1 MTPIL
6 GFCLAFVFS
15 AVDDFSGP
23 QKGEAL
29 PECQIKVVFGPDAG
43 KTVKFKEPLGDKAAL
58 LIFVHEVTR
67 PSVSMT
73 RSVINYAVKRKKD
86 GLESTV
92 VFLTA
97 DPTDTL
103 NWMNRAKGAL
113 PTGIN
118 VGISTDGIEG
128 PGAFGLN
135 RKMQVTALLVKEKKV
150 IANFALAQPSPNSD
164 VKKIG
169 NAIAKLLGDK
179 TMPTDRDLGIAGNR
193 MAMNRN
199 GISDGDFRALLGP
212 VIRKTSTPEEVEK
225 AAAKVEEEV
234 KKNPALR
241 KRLFE
246 VANRI
251 IDAGKLEN
259 YGSDK
264 AQEYLTK
271 WSKELAPQKE
281 KGKSSYERKGKRK
294 ETDDN

>member
-1 MTPIL
+1 MAIIPY
-6 GFCLAFVFS
+6 FCLALAAAAF
-15 AVDDFSGP
+15 DDFSGP
-23 QKGEAL
+23 QKGEPL
-29 PECQIKVVFGPDAG
+29 PECSIKVIIGPDKG
-43 KTVKFKEPLGDKAAL
+43 KTVKYKEPLGDKAAV
-58 LIFVHEVTR
+58 LIFVHEITR
-67 PSVSMT
+67 PSVGMS

-97 DPTDTL
+97 DPTETQD
-103 NWMNRAKGAL
+103 WMKRARRAL

-135 RKMQVTALLVKEKKV
+135 RKMQVTALLIKQKYVV
-150 IANFALAQPSPNSD
+150 ANFALAQPSPNSD

-169 NAIAKLLGDK
+169 NAIAKMLGDEK
-179 TMPTDRDLGIAGNR
+179 MPTERELGLGGNR
-193 MAMNRN
+193 MAMNKSQ
-199 GISDGDFRALLGP
+199 ISDGDFRALLGP
-212 VIRKTSTPEEVEK
+212 VIRKTSTPEEVET
-225 AAAKVEEEV
+225 AAVKVEEEV

-246 VANRI
+246 VTNRI

-259 YGSDK
+259 YGSEK

-271 WSKELAPQKE
+271 WSKELAPKKDDKKKTAKE
-281 KGKSSYERKGKRK
+281 ENDRKK
-294 ETDDN
+294 

>member
-1 MTPIL
+1 MAIIPY
-6 GFCLAFVFS
+6 FCLALAAAAF
-15 AVDDFSGP
+15 DDFSGP
-23 QKGEAL
+23 QKGEPL
-29 PECQIKVVFGPDAG
+29 PECSIKVIIGPDKG
-43 KTVKFKEPLGDKAAL
+43 KTVKYKEPLGDKAAV
-58 LIFVHEVTR
+58 LIFVHEITR
-67 PSVSMT
+67 PSVGMS

-97 DPTDTL
+97 DPTETQD
-103 NWMNRAKGAL
+103 WMKRARRAL

-135 RKMQVTALLVKEKKV
+135 RKMQVTALLIKQKYVV
-150 IANFALAQPSPNSD
+150 ANFALAQPSPNSD

-169 NAIAKLLGDK
+169 NAIAKMLGDEK
-179 TMPTDRDLGIAGNR
+179 MPTERELGLGDNR
-193 MAMNRN
+193 MTMNRN
-199 GISDGDFRALLGP
+199 QISDGDFRALLGP
-212 VIRKTSTPEEVEK
+212 VIRKTSTPEEVET

-246 VANRI
+246 VTNRI

-259 YGSDK
+259 YGSEK

-271 WSKELAPQKE
+271 WSKELAPKKDDKKKTAKE
-281 KGKSSYERKGKRK
+281 ENDRKK
-294 ETDDN
+294 